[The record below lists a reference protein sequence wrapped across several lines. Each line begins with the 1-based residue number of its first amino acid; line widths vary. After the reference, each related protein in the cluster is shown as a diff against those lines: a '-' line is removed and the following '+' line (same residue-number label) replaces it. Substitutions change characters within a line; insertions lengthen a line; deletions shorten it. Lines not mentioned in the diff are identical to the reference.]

1 MLRGG
6 ERGGQLSRV
15 GVGRDD
21 AGRGRSLRVGGIGG
35 IVSPL
40 IPRRKK
46 RVRRGR
52 KERGGKSSRRRRF
65 HDNDVF
71 VVVVG
76 CGGGGGVVMTILV
89 VHFPNSGDRW
99 WFIYPTCFDV
109 NLSPRFNHSIVAVV
123 RCRGKSGDFDTI
135 VVSFF
140 FIAVFVLNN
149 WYERG
154 R

>member
-123 RCRGKSGDFDTI
+123 RCRGKRGDFDTI